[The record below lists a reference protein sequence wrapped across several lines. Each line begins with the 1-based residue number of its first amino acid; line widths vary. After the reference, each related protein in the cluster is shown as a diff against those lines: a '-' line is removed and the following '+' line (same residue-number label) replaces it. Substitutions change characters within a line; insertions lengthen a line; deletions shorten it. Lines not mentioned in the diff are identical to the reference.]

1 MRFINYFLIAVL
13 LTGCTSLFGQ
23 EDTTL
28 TPEQVKK
35 VLRDAEQGVAVA
47 QSALGGLYFFGQGV
61 PKDYQLA
68 LKWFKRA
75 SVQGNAR
82 AQFMLGNLYKEGL
95 GVPQDK
101 HESVK
106 WYRRAAEQG
115 YAHGQFSLGVMYYFA
130 EGVPKDHV
138 LSYKWFNLSADQG
151 NKNAA
156 ELRDVLAT
164 EMTPSQIQEAQK
176 LAREFKPKKEKP

>member
-1 MRFINYFLIAVL
+1 MRILSYLLIAVFL
-13 LTGCTSLFGQ
+13 LAGSTSVFGQ
-23 EDTTL
+23 EK
-28 TPEQVKK
+28 TPNPTQEQVRENIRK
-35 VLRDAEQGVAVA
+35 AEQGDAEA
-47 QSALGGLYFFGQGV
+47 QSVLGLMYS
-61 PKDYQLA
+61 L
-68 LKWFKRA
+68 
-75 SVQGNAR
+75 
-82 AQFMLGNLYKEGL
+82 GL

-138 LSYKWFNLSADQG
+138 LSYKWFNLSAAQG
-151 NKNAA
+151 NKNSA
-156 ELRDVLAT
+156 ELRDALAKRI
-164 EMTPSQIQEAQK
+164 TPSQIQEAQK

>member
-1 MRFINYFLIAVL
+1 MRFINFLLITVL
-13 LTGCTSLFGQ
+13 LVGGCGSVFGQ
-23 EDTTL
+23 DE
-28 TPEQVKK
+28 TPKPTQEQVRENIRK
-35 VLRDAEQGVAVA
+35 AEQGDAEA
-47 QSALGGLYFFGQGV
+47 QSVLGLMYS
-61 PKDYQLA
+61 L
-68 LKWFKRA
+68 
-75 SVQGNAR
+75 
-82 AQFMLGNLYKEGL
+82 GL

-101 HESVK
+101 HEAVK

-138 LSYKWFNLSADQG
+138 LSYKWFNLSAAQG
-151 NKNAA
+151 NKNSA

-176 LAREFKPKKEKP
+176 LAVEFKPKKEKP